1 MSAAEAKFAAALST
15 RPDLSAATAE
25 ACRVALEGLG
35 VGEPADLALAF
46 ISPQYGDALAG
57 LGAEIKRRTGAA
69 LLAGCTG
76 ESIVGGAR
84 EVEGEPALAL
94 WLARLPGVELVP
106 MHLELE
112 QTPEGGTIVGWS
124 DRLPARWPESSG
136 MLLLGEPFSFPA
148 ELLLERLNED
158 QPGVPVMGGMAS
170 GGWTAGQNRLFL
182 DDQMFDSGALAI
194 WLQGAV
200 RLRSIVSQGCRPIGR
215 HFVVTKAERNV
226 IYELSGQPALKQLAE
241 IFQTLSPEEQQL
253 ARSGLHVGS
262 VINEYQ
268 ESFARGDF
276 LVRNVLG
283 VDTSTGAIAIGDFV
297 RVGQTVQFHL
307 RDAASADE
315 DLRELLAAA
324 PTADAPPQSRGAL
337 LFTCNGRGTRLFET
351 PHHDA
356 GALQSALGDV
366 PVAGFFAQGEAG
378 PVGGKNFL
386 HGFTASVALFEPVDA
401 SSIQPT

>member
-1 MSAAEAKFAAALST
+1 
-15 RPDLSAATAE
+15 
-25 ACRVALEGLG
+25 
-35 VGEPADLALAF
+35 
-46 ISPQYGDALAG
+46 
-57 LGAEIKRRTGAA
+57 
-69 LLAGCTG
+69 
-76 ESIVGGAR
+76 
-84 EVEGEPALAL
+84 
-94 WLARLPGVELVP
+94 

-124 DRLPARWPESSG
+124 DRLPPRWPADSG

-148 ELLLERLNED
+148 DLLLERLNED

-170 GGWTAGQNRLFL
+170 GGWTAGQNRVFL
-182 DDQMFDSGALAI
+182 NDEMLDSGAVAI
-194 WLQGAV
+194 WLHGAI

-226 IYELSGQPALKQLAE
+226 IFELSGQPALKQLSE

-253 ARSGLHVGS
+253 ARNGLHVGR

-268 ESFARGDF
+268 DEFHRGDF

-283 VDTSTGAIAIGDFV
+283 VDSSTGAIAIGDFV
-297 RVGQTVQFHL
+297 RAGQTVQFHL

-315 DLRELLAAA
+315 DLRELLGAAA
-324 PTADAPPQSRGAL
+324 STADDSAGSRGAL
-337 LFTCNGRGTRLFET
+337 LFTCNGRGTRLFDA

-386 HGFTASVALFEPVDA
+386 HGFTASVALFEPKEP
-401 SSIQPT
+401 S

>member
-1 MSAAEAKFAAALST
+1 MSTSMPKFASALST
-15 RPDLSAATAE
+15 RPELPAATAE
-25 ACRVALEGLG
+25 ACRIALEGFG
-35 VGEPADLALAF
+35 GDGPADLAIF
-46 ISPQYGDALAG
+46 FVSPHYGDALAG
-57 LGAEIKRRTGAA
+57 LGAQIKQRTGAV
-69 LLAGCTG
+69 LVAGCTG

-84 EVEGEPALAL
+84 EVEEEPALAL
-94 WLARLPGVELVP
+94 WLARLPGVDLVP

-124 DRLPARWPESSG
+124 DRLPPRWPADSG
-136 MLLLGEPFSFPA
+136 MLMLGEPFSFPA
-148 ELLLERLNED
+148 DLLLERLNED

-182 DDQMFDSGALAI
+182 DDQMFASGAVAI
-194 WLQGAV
+194 WLHGAI

-226 IYELSGQPALKQLAE
+226 IFELSGQPALKQLAE

-253 ARSGLHVGS
+253 ARNGLHVGR

-268 ESFARGDF
+268 DEFRRGDF

-283 VDTSTGAIAIGDFV
+283 VDSSTGAIAIGDFV
-297 RVGQTVQFHL
+297 RAGQTVQFHL

-315 DLRELLAAA
+315 DLRELLSEAAPSDDATAGAAA
-324 PTADAPPQSRGAL
+324 GSRGAL
-337 LFTCNGRGTRLFET
+337 LFTCNGRGTRMFDT

-386 HGFTASVALFEPVDA
+386 HGFTASVALFEA
-401 SSIQPT
+401 KESS

>member
-1 MSAAEAKFAAALST
+1 MTARPLQFAAALST
-15 RPDLSAATAE
+15 KTELSAAVAE
-25 ACRVALEGLG
+25 VCRFAQAAMGAEQDAV
-35 VGEPADLALAF
+35 DLAIF
-46 ISPQYGDALAG
+46 FVSPQYGDELAG
-57 LGAEIKRRTGAA
+57 LGAEIKRRTSARFV
-69 LLAGCTG
+69 AGCTG

-84 EVEGEPALAL
+84 EVEGAPALSL
-94 WLARLPGVELVP
+94 WLARLPGVDLVA

-124 DRLPARWPESSG
+124 DQLPERWPADSG

-148 ELLLERLNED
+148 DLLLERLNED

-182 DDQMFDSGALAI
+182 GDEMFDSGAVAL
-194 WLQGAV
+194 WLHGAV

-226 IYELSGQPALKQLAE
+226 IFELSGQPALKQLAE
-241 IFQTLSPEEQQL
+241 IFQELSPAEQEL
-253 ARSGLHVGS
+253 ARHGLHVGT

-268 ESFARGDF
+268 DTFGRGDF

-283 VDTSTGAIAIGDFV
+283 VDTSSGAVAIGDFV
-297 RVGQTVQFHL
+297 RPGQSVQFHL

-315 DLRELLAAA
+315 DLRELLSAAA
-324 PTADAPPQSRGAL
+324 TPADAATGTRGAL
-337 LFTCNGRGTRLFET
+337 LFTCNGRGTRLFDQ

-386 HGFTASVALFEPVDA
+386 HGFTASVALFEQVDA
-401 SSIQPT
+401 PPKD

>member
-1 MSAAEAKFAAALST
+1 MSTSTPKFASALST
-15 RPDLSAATAE
+15 RPELSAATAE
-25 ACRVALEGLG
+25 ACRVALEGLDG
-35 VGEPADLALAF
+35 DGPADLAIF
-46 ISPQYGDALAG
+46 FVSPQYGDALAG
-57 LGAEIKRRTGAA
+57 LGAEIKRRTGAE
-69 LLAGCTG
+69 LVAGCTG

-84 EVEGEPALAL
+84 EVEGEPALSL
-94 WLARLPGVELVP
+94 WLARLPGVDLVP

-124 DRLPARWPESSG
+124 DRLPPRWPADSG
-136 MLLLGEPFSFPA
+136 VLLLGEPFSFPA
-148 ELLLERLNED
+148 DLLLERLNED

-182 DDQMFDSGALAI
+182 DDQMFASGAVAI
-194 WLQGAV
+194 WLHGAI

-226 IYELSGQPALKQLAE
+226 IFELSGQPALKQLSE
-241 IFQTLSPEEQQL
+241 IFQTLTPEEQQL
-253 ARSGLHVGS
+253 ARNGLHVGR

-268 ESFARGDF
+268 DEFRRGDF

-283 VDTSTGAIAIGDFV
+283 VDSSTGAIAIGDFV
-297 RVGQTVQFHL
+297 RAGQTVQFHL

-315 DLRELLAAA
+315 DLRELLSEAA
-324 PTADAPPQSRGAL
+324 PPADAPAGSRGAL
-337 LFTCNGRGTRLFET
+337 LFTCNGRGTRLFDA

-356 GALQSALGDV
+356 GVLQSALGDV

-386 HGFTASVALFEPVDA
+386 HGFTASVALFEPREGRT
-401 SSIQPT
+401 PG